1 MGNVDNIYVFKDTEE
16 LCRLNDTRNY
26 DDSIREVFD

>member
-26 DDSIREVFD
+26 DAFNGAFFR